1 MTRSTRYRDCLDCGG
16 RHAEDEICPAGLER
30 SAADGRM
37 ADAKLVPSGLDSEM
51 SHQTPTQRA

>member
-1 MTRSTRYRDCLDCGG
+1 MTRYYDCLDCGG

-37 ADAKLVPSGLDSEM
+37 ARARLVPSGQDS
-51 SHQTPTQRA
+51 SRKDKADDRAG